1 MAKFE
6 HRRYPAL
13 TLQDER
19 GVWAQFS
26 PEDREFGE
34 AKIRVGV
41 LETDD
46 EAVIG
51 RLRAGSDS
59 DLVEIGGSEAKGPK
73 RPQANSG
80 AVPTGSIAE
89 ILAWVGDDKV
99 KAEQALGAEMAKGD
113 KARSTLIA
121 DLEQIA
127 E

>member
-6 HRRYPAL
+6 HKRYPAL
-13 TLQDER
+13 ILQDEQ

-46 EAVIG
+46 KALIE
-51 RLRAGSDS
+51 RLRACSDS
-59 DLVEIGGSEAKGPK
+59 DLVEVGGSGPK
-73 RPQANSG
+73 APKSSSG
-80 AVPTGSIAE
+80 VVPTGSIAE
-89 ILAWVGDDKV
+89 VLAWVGDDKV

-121 DLEQIA
+121 DLEQITD
-127 E
+127 